1 MGDFIT
7 RKLAIEDK
15 TEHLQSHSKIY
26 KIQNQEVNLVLQRTK
41 FREIKKDQKADKQ
54 PKQET
59 ACRLPEGSGLFIR
72 SKRRM
77 SKSRSS
83 SSHLWDSEATIIIP
97 SLVLSLLFHVLY
109 WSISLYSMWCFFVVV
124 HPKLNIVVV
133 VFLRKVLICVWRR
146 KSLWNLRDPNPQI
159 LRWKWCCI
167 VVVSLSAVIFC
178 FYIR

>member
-7 RKLAIEDK
+7 RKLAIDDK
-15 TEHLQSHSKIY
+15 TQHLQSHSKIY

-59 ACRLPEGSGLFIR
+59 ACRLPEGSGPFIR
-72 SKRRM
+72 RKR
-77 SKSRSS
+77 SKSRSSS

-109 WSISLYSMWCFFVVV
+109 WSISVYSMWCFFVVV
-124 HPKLNIVVV
+124 HPKLNIVVIM
-133 VFLRKVLICVWRR
+133 RKVLVCVGGR
-146 KSLWNLRDPNPQI
+146 KSLWNLRDPNPHI
-159 LRWKWCCI
+159 LRRKWHCI

-178 FYIR
+178 FHKW